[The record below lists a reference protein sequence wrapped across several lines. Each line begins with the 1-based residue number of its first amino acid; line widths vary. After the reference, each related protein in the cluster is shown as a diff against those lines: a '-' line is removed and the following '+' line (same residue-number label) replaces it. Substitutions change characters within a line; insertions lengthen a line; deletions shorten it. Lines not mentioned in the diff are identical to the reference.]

1 MQCHSLHMQEWGI
14 NGANS
19 GQKKIKKRK
28 KVGMTKENAKMNEQK
43 KKSNHLMKLD
53 LKIQIN
59 LSRTNHYQ
67 SSRWIPG
74 QCQQQQQQDPDVQVD
89 SQHQQIHCSPR
100 GHRQNAVF

>member
-14 NGANS
+14 NGANP
-19 GQKKIKKRK
+19 GQKKKK

-67 SSRWIPG
+67 SSWWIPG